1 MKTEK
6 IIEKARSFER
16 ELRDYY
22 NKTEGCEV
30 PDIETTVIGS
40 GGVIH
45 YEVRD
50 REVVRTEKDS
60 HNKTP
65 FIDSWPISDP
75 WAMEECYD
83 QITYDRRRLRKGWRV
98 WKSENPDAELARDDD

>member
-16 ELRDYY
+16 DLREYY
-22 NKTEGCEV
+22 NKTDNCEV

-40 GGVIH
+40 GGIIH

-60 HNKTP
+60 RTS
-65 FIDSWPISDP
+65 FTDSWPISDP
-75 WAMEECYD
+75 WAMEELYD

-98 WKSENPDAELARDDD
+98 WRSENPDLELEKDND